1 MESAAPKPEQA
12 PFVHTSS
19 AVRFTHGAFWS
30 AVGTVGARLATFLA
44 AVVTARF
51 LGQVGFG
58 ELAMI
63 QSTIGLLGTFAGLG
77 IGMTATKYV
86 AELRGKDPKRTG
98 RIIALTYLVSWT
110 GGGLMALVCI
120 AAAPWLAA
128 RTINAPHLVPEL
140 RLASLVLFV
149 SAGFGPQGGILA
161 GCQAFRAIA
170 RINWWQGLLS
180 LPLTI
185 LLVWLG
191 GSRGVI
197 LALIL
202 TTLIGGVLSSLAL
215 RKEYAAFGIRFKFFE
230 AWREKSIFWHF
241 SIPAFL
247 ASAVYTPII
256 WVANALLVRQPG
268 GYAELG
274 IFNAA
279 MQFQFI
285 IVAINTILAQVS
297 VPMLA
302 EIFGQDDKSRF
313 NQIFNRYLK
322 ASWGFSISFG
332 FLALALSPLLI
343 SVYGKYFRDGGGI
356 LSLVICYTVIT
367 VPGSIIAQSFYS
379 SGKMW
384 YSLANTFIW
393 ALSFLI
399 MVSLLVPHYKALG
412 LAGAFI
418 ISYSI
423 LLLTQLIMIKQI
435 FGNKTIENTYSF
447 IIYTLLL
454 VIIGIVSNYYNNI
467 FLKASLLVI
476 SAYLLCWVINSNRD
490 IFSDIL
496 NHFRITILSRIGW
509 AAK

>member
-1 MESAAPKPEQA
+1 MEIAAPQPEQA
-12 PFVHTSS
+12 PGVPTS
-19 AVRFTHGAFWS
+19 VRFAHGAFWS
-30 AVGTVGARLATFLA
+30 AVGTVGARLATFLG

-51 LGQVGFG
+51 LGQVGYG

-86 AELRGKDPKRTG
+86 AELKRKDPQRTG

-110 GGGLMALVCI
+110 AGGLMALACI

-128 RTINAPHLVPEL
+128 RTINAPQLVPEL
-140 RLASLVLFV
+140 RLASLLLFV
-149 SAGFGPQGGILA
+149 SAGFGPQGEILA

-185 LLVWLG
+185 LLVWLAG
-191 GSRGVI
+191 LRGVI

-202 TTLIGGVLSSLAL
+202 STLIGGGLSSLAL
-215 RKEYAAFGIRFKFFE
+215 RKEYRAFGIRLKFFE

-256 WVANALLVRQPG
+256 WFANALLVRQPG
-268 GYAELG
+268 GYAQLG

-285 IVAINTILAQVS
+285 IFAINTILAQVS

-302 EIFGQDDKSRF
+302 EFYGQDDKSRF
-313 NQIFNRYLK
+313 NQTFNRYLR

-343 SVYGKYFRDGGGI
+343 SLFGAFFRGGGGL

-367 VPGSIIAQSFYS
+367 VPTSIIGQSFYS

-384 YSLANTFIW
+384 YSLANNFIW
-393 ALSFLI
+393 ASSFLI
-399 MVSLLVPHYKALG
+399 MVSLLVPHYKAFG

-418 ISYSI
+418 ISHSLN
-423 LLLTQLIMIKQI
+423 LLVQLIMIKKI
-435 FGNKTIENTYSF
+435 FGNKIIENTYPY
-447 IIYTLLL
+447 IIYTLIL
-454 VIIGIVSNYYNNI
+454 IIMGIVSNYYNNML
-467 FLKASLLVI
+467 FQACLLVI
-476 SAYLLCWVINSNRD
+476 SGYLLCWVINSNRD

-496 NHFRITILSRIGW
+496 SQVRITILSRIGW